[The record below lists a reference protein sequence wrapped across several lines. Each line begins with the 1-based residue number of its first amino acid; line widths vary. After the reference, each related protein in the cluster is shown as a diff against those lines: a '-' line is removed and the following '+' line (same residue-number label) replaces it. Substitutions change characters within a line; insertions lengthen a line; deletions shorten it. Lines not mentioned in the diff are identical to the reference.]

1 MKSILLYSLCSIAFI
16 SGLSAQSNL
25 TNLADNRNPREKRIS
40 NVNVGVIDTLKTSQ
54 DILAEIAN
62 VGYDLTKGAVDNFK
76 DPNVIE
82 PSASLPVRTFNSS
95 VYNNQVQLKW
105 SAAMA
110 LNDIDF
116 TIERQDASGKWNPI
130 GKVRNGSEEG
140 TAMNYSFTDASP
152 VNGDNRYRLTQ
163 TVGSTVLYS
172 QEKNV
177 EVLRG
182 SKGMVFQN
190 YPNPFT
196 TTTTIR
202 YEMREAGNLKIAIY
216 NMNGL
221 LVKMLANQTQAKGS
235 YTLNWDSGSLPIGTY
250 ICKIY
255 TDTDNITTKMIKAR

>member
-1 MKSILLYSLCSIAFI
+1 MKSILLYSVFSIALM

-40 NVNVGVIDTLKTSQ
+40 NVNVSVIDTLKTNQ
-54 DILAEIAN
+54 NILAEIAN
-62 VGYDLTKGAVDNFK
+62 VGYDLTKGAVDNMK
-76 DPNVIE
+76 DPGMVN
-82 PSASLPVRTFNSS
+82 PTASLPIRTFSS
-95 VYNNQVQLKW
+95 TVFNNQVQLKW
-105 SAAMA
+105 SSAMA

-140 TAMNYSFTDASP
+140 TGIAYSFTDATP

-196 TTTTIR
+196 TITTIR

-216 NMNGL
+216 NMDGL

-235 YTLNWDSGSLPIGTY
+235 YTLNWDSGNLPAGTY
-250 ICKIY
+250 ICKVY